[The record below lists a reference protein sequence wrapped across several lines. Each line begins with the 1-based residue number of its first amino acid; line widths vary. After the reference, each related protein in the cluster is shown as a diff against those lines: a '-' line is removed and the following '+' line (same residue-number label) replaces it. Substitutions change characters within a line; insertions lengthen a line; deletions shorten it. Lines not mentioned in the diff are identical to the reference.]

1 MLSQSRPDGRRFE
14 VALSPWH
21 SALTRL
27 SFPHGRGFALMRMV
41 AHVLAFLW
49 SRRLFL
55 GRFGLPDRSGVT
67 GVGVFAL
74 LVVSAVKA
82 RKFAKGGGGLE

>member
-1 MLSQSRPDGRRFE
+1 
-14 VALSPWH
+14 
-21 SALTRL
+21 
-27 SFPHGRGFALMRMV
+27 MRMV
-41 AHVLAFLW
+41 AHVWAFLW

-55 GRFGLPDRSGVT
+55 GRFGLPGRSGVT

-82 RKFAKGGGGLE
+82 RKFAKEGLGMNTAAGDLSTTIVRMVKAWGVFHARGQKASGGGSGSL